1 MSNQSWGAQP
11 SSDSAGKSETAE
23 PKPVEA
29 QPVEAQPVEPEVVE
43 EELVEAELVEA
54 ELVEAETVETI
65 IDVEVLDAEV
75 FEDIQRG
82 EVVPAPSP
90 SLGAA
95 ALGLAA
101 VTAIVHIIAVVVS
114 SANDF
119 DLGTTLGYVAIGL
132 SVLAVVLGALAVIL
146 DRGRRLGVASVALG
160 LVANPYILLLL
171 LQLVGGAG
179 AA

>member
-11 SSDSAGKSETAE
+11 SGDSAGDSAGNSETAE
-23 PKPVEA
+23 P
-29 QPVEAQPVEPEVVE
+29 
-43 EELVEAELVEA
+43 ELVEAEPELVEA

-75 FEDIQRG
+75 VEDIQRG
-82 EVVPAPSP
+82 EVIPPRSPAV
-90 SLGAA
+90 GAA
-95 ALGLAA
+95 ALGFAA
-101 VTAIVHIIAVVVS
+101 VTAIAHIIAVVVS

-119 DLGTTLGYVAIGL
+119 DLGTTLGYIAIGL

-171 LQLVGGAG
+171 LRLVGGSG

>member
-1 MSNQSWGAQP
+1 VSNQSWGAQP
-11 SSDSAGKSETAE
+11 SGGSADDRADDSAGNSETAE
-23 PKPVEA
+23 PELVA
-29 QPVEAQPVEPEVVE
+29 AEPE
-43 EELVEAELVEA
+43 LAAAEPEPVEA

-82 EVVPAPSP
+82 EVIPPPSP
-90 SLGAA
+90 ALGAV
-95 ALGLAA
+95 ALGLAV
-101 VTAIVHIIAVVVS
+101 VTAIAHIIAVVVS

-119 DLGTTLGYVAIGL
+119 GLGTTLGYIAIGL

-171 LQLVGGAG
+171 LQLVGGSV

>member
-1 MSNQSWGAQP
+1 VSNQSWGAQP
-11 SSDSAGKSETAE
+11 SRDSAADSARNSETAE
-23 PKPVEA
+23 P
-29 QPVEAQPVEPEVVE
+29 
-43 EELVEAELVEA
+43 ELVEA

-75 FEDIQRG
+75 FEDIQSG
-82 EVVPAPSP
+82 EVIPPPSP
-90 SLGAA
+90 ALGAV
-95 ALGLAA
+95 ALGLAV

-114 SANDF
+114 SASDF
-119 DLGTTLGYVAIGL
+119 DLGTTLGYIAIGL

-171 LQLVGGAG
+171 LQLVGGSV

>member
-11 SSDSAGKSETAE
+11 SGDSADNSAGNSETAE
-23 PKPVEA
+23 P
-29 QPVEAQPVEPEVVE
+29 
-43 EELVEAELVEA
+43 ELVEAELVE
-54 ELVEAETVETI
+54 VETVETI

-82 EVVPAPSP
+82 EVIPPRSPAV
-90 SLGAA
+90 GAA

-101 VTAIVHIIAVVVS
+101 VTAIAHIIAVVVA

-171 LQLVGGAG
+171 LRLVGSSG